1 MTKEEKQDLV
11 QKAALKAW
19 KEGGEWGLLAM
30 ATGTG
35 KSKVAIEAISE
46 LHQQHALLG
55 KPAPTVLIIVPTE
68 KLRDTNWEDEF
79 KKWDKY
85 PLYASLTR
93 SCYASILTYSEFFDL
108 VVLDEGHSLTELSA
122 QVFLKNSIKR
132 LLVLS
137 ATPPDPRGNQTD
149 QEKVQLFKQFRIK
162 TDFYYPLEQARKDG
176 LAPKAELYI
185 VETTLDNSVKY
196 IEAGSKANRFL
207 QTEQQRYEFLSK
219 QIRQLMISKKV
230 DVVKFKSMERRRLI
244 ANSISKKDTV
254 KKLITRFAPGNRTLV
269 FGGGIAQIEE
279 LLPGASYHSKSG
291 KAGHQALADFQAKL
305 RDILGCVDGL
315 NEGMNLVELDVGII
329 AQISSVSRELVQR
342 IGRFRIRPNH
352 VPVIFIVIC
361 VGTQD
366 EEWLKTALNGLGD
379 IEIKYVHAKNL

>member
-1 MTKEEKQDLV
+1 
-11 QKAALKAW
+11 
-19 KEGGEWGLLAM
+19 
-30 ATGTG
+30 
-35 KSKVAIEAISE
+35 
-46 LHQQHALLG
+46 
-55 KPAPTVLIIVPTE
+55 
-68 KLRDTNWEDEF
+68 
-79 KKWDKY
+79 
-85 PLYASLTR
+85 
-93 SCYASILTYSEFFDL
+93 
-108 VVLDEGHSLTELSA
+108 
-122 QVFLKNSIKR
+122 
-132 LLVLS
+132 
-137 ATPPDPRGNQTD
+137 
-149 QEKVQLFKQFRIK
+149 VQLFKQYRIK

-254 KKLITRFAPGNRTLV
+254 KRLIARFAPGNRTLV